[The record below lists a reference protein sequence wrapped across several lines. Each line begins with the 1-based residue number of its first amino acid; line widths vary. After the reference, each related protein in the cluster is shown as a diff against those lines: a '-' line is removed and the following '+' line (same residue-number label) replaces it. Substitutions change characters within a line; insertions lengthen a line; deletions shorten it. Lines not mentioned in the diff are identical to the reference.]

1 MVLHRATKKGEDLR
15 REEGS
20 MSVQRL
26 YFEFSDE
33 LTEQQKANVLRYM
46 KQSAEKTIRLLE
58 EQGVILQ
65 GEVQVGAPAEE
76 IIGKPL

>member
-1 MVLHRATKKGEDLR
+1 
-15 REEGS
+15 